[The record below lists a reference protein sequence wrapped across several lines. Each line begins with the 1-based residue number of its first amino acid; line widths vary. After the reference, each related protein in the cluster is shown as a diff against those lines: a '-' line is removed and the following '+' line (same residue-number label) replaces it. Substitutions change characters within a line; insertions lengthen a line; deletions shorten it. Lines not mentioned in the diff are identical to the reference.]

1 TGKPDLFHYG
11 LGGSVPVPKDWQI
24 HFRFAEQQNTPVIVS
39 VPLDTAPKIGGVD
52 FKSQQDVDSNSSSL
66 SLLKNSTF
74 VNDWFYDS
82 GGKRLYVKMRSFLD
96 VNSGHQMSWDGTE
109 EIVTIEAQ

>member
-1 TGKPDLFHYG
+1 MFHYG

-39 VPLDTAPKIGGVD
+39 VPLDTAPVQDGVD
-52 FKSQQDVDSNSSSL
+52 YKSEANVPSQSSSL
-66 SLLKNSTF
+66 DDLKSSTHT
-74 VNDWFYDS
+74 NDWYFDPN
-82 GGKRLYVKMRSFLD
+82 GKRIYIKMRAYLD
-96 VNSGHQMSWDGTE
+96 TFSGHSMMWDGTE